1 MDDSVLR
8 GFCQKCGLVVELNSY
23 KEKQWIVHCNPTR
36 NSFCE
41 PDAVW
46 FLSAK
51 QMKIVFESDEFE
63 EWAGQENYFELC
75 NNAFTL
81 IVKVLEDNPFLVS
94 KILKEAEEKSKE
106 ENK

>member
-1 MDDSVLR
+1 MNDFVLC
-8 GFCQKCGLVVELNSY
+8 GFCKKCADEVVYDIEAMRWFHNSR
-23 KEKQWIVHCNPTR
+23 EQEEICGNA
-36 NSFCE
+36 
-41 PDAVW
+41 DGIG

-63 EWAGQENYFELC
+63 EWASQENYFELC

-81 IVKVLEDNPFLVS
+81 IVKVLDENPFLVS
-94 KILKEAEEKSKE
+94 RILKDAGEKSKE